1 MVNLGFIWGLGL
13 GLLLLLAVGIF
24 IKKKIKK
31 EVKVINVERPKEES
45 SGEEI
50 RSEPTTSARVDTTEP
65 RTDKR
70 VDGKEPDGE
79 HEERSRVQA
88 KPVETTEPVEPRS
101 EQHSPATSPPEPFK
115 Y

>member
-13 GLLLLLAVGIF
+13 GLLLLLAIGIF

-45 SGEEI
+45 PGEEV
-50 RSEPTTSARVDTTEP
+50 RSEPTSPRVDTTEP

-101 EQHSPATSPPEPFK
+101 EQNSPATSPPEPFK